1 MRINFNSG
9 RPPSG
14 PLGKVAAAIVGA
26 LAIAASYGYED
37 VSACE
42 ADFVATSLAA
52 AYEFGKNA
60 IR

>member
-1 MRINFNSG
+1 MARRMSPRYARLTNDVQCA
-9 RPPSG
+9 RQ
-14 PLGKVAAAIVGA
+14 AGA